1 MSIAAEGGL
10 ARREPRLW
18 RHAAAWL
25 ALLGPFF
32 FASYGAANWLTA
44 QRSEVG
50 AIAFEWEHTIPF
62 WPWTIVP
69 YWSIDVFYAISLF
82 VCTSRA
88 EIDTHAKRL
97 ITAQVLAVA
106 CFILFPLT
114 FSFPRPPSDGLAGIM
129 FDALMSFDK
138 PFNQAPSLH
147 IALLIILW
155 PLYARHVP
163 ARGRW
168 VLHAWFA
175 LILVSV
181 LTTYQH
187 HFIDIPTGA
196 WLGFLCLWLWPDEGR
211 SPLTQLTFASDHR
224 RHFLAACYALGAT
237 VLAALA
243 FWTPPIGLWLLWPA
257 AALALVAFIYIALGP
272 DGFQKF
278 TDGSM
283 SLGARWMLAPYLLG
297 AWINSRLWTRHEPG
311 RHPSPTAWR
320 WAAFRP
326 PATPPPTAPLSISA
340 PSCRAQ
346 SPAAPCRC
354 STWPRPIPSA
364 CDRPQHSSKA
374 RAKPA
379 RSWSAARWAI
389 RAAPP
394 PSRSGCSRPDAP
406 RASRPLW
413 RKSAR
418 CVRASSCAARPWR
431 RSRPPRGPL
440 HERHPS

>member
-1 MSIAAEGGL
+1 MIMAAAGRL
-10 ARREPRLW
+10 ARREPHLW

-32 FASYGAANWLTA
+32 FASYGAANWLA
-44 QRSEVG
+44 SQRSTVG
-50 AIAFEWEHTIPF
+50 AIAFDWEHAIPF
-62 WPWTIVP
+62 WPWTIIP

-88 EIDTHAKRL
+88 EIDTHATRL
-97 ITAQVLAVA
+97 LTAQVLAVA

-114 FSFPRPPSDGLAGIM
+114 FSFPRPPSEGLAGFM

-147 IALLIILW
+147 IALLIVLW

-163 ARGRW
+163 ARWRW

-211 SPLTQLTFASDHR
+211 SPLTQLALASDRR
-224 RHFLAACYALGAT
+224 RHSIAACYALAAT

-243 FWTPPIGLWLLWPA
+243 LWSPPIGLWLLWPA
-257 AALALVAFIYIALGP
+257 GALALVAFIYSALGP

-278 TDGSM
+278 TDGRM

-297 AWINSRLWTRHEPG
+297 AWINSRLWTRHEPEAAPIADGVALG
-311 RHPSPTAWR
+311 RFPTTRNAAAYRTIIDLCAELPSPVPSRAV
-320 WAAFRP
+320 P
-326 PATPPPTAPLSISA
+326 LLDLATPDPARLRHAAALIEAAREAGPVLVCCALGYSRSAAAVTVWLLATGRAATLDAAIAQIRQVRPRIVLRSATLASI
-340 PSCRAQ
+340 
-346 SPAAPCRC
+346 AA
-354 STWPRPIPSA
+354 A
-364 CDRPQHSSKA
+364 A
-374 RAKPA
+374 RAPA
-379 RSWSAARWAI
+379 
-389 RAAPP
+389 
-394 PSRSGCSRPDAP
+394 
-406 RASRPLW
+406 
-413 RKSAR
+413 
-418 CVRASSCAARPWR
+418 
-431 RSRPPRGPL
+431 
-440 HERHPS
+440 